1 MTSPLSWRIAS
12 SVSNSASIYVPS
24 GGALLDGSESD
35 GTSKLTAPTTAM
47 TSNWDALNG
56 TFTNTAGTAPDG
68 SGNASKLLESA
79 VTDRHIIYT
88 IGFAITAG
96 ATVTYSIYSKMITRR
111 YLQMTAGPGGAAA
124 IYAFFDLQAGSVTNS
139 GTVSPDGTTVVSAT
153 NCQAAV
159 NGFYKCTLTGKV
171 DAGTTSPYLTLALS
185 DVATY
190 GAPLSAESP
199 SYLGVITNGALFWRP
214 KVV

>member
-1 MTSPLSWRIAS
+1 MWNLNIGIGLGSNAAALSGT
-12 SVSNSASIYVPS
+12 P
-24 GGALLDGSESD
+24 LLDGSESD
-35 GTSKLTAPTTAM
+35 GTSKLDAPTTAM
-47 TSNWDALNG
+47 TSNWNALNG

-68 SGNASKLLESA
+68 SGNASKLLETA
-79 VTDRHIIYT
+79 VTDRHIIYN

-96 ATVTYSIYSKMITRR
+96 ATVTYSIYAKMITRR
-111 YLQMTAGPGGAAA
+111 YLQMTVGPGGAAA
-124 IYAFFDLQAGSVTNS
+124 IYAYFDLQAGAVTNS
-139 GTVSPDGTTVVSAT
+139 GTISPDGTTVVSAT

-190 GAPLSAESP
+190 GAPLSADSP